1 MEEEEFELSE
11 RVQDKLEI
19 QSKMEKLKK
28 RKKEL
33 KSILQ
38 TETSAMFIAVGY
50 PGESKTYQSI
60 FSRHFQVLENQH
72 LEKN

>member
-1 MEEEEFELSE
+1 MEEEEFVLSE

-19 QSKMEKLKK
+19 QSKMEKLRK

-38 TETSAMFIAVGY
+38 TEPCAMFIAVGY
-50 PGESKTYQSI
+50 PGESETNQCI
-60 FSRHFQVLENQH
+60 FSRHFQVLENQL